1 MEFQSCF
8 PIWNQLDTEQQ
19 ARILGSLVSHRVKK
33 GTLIH
38 GGSMDCTACS

>member
-8 PIWNQLDTEQQ
+8 PIWNQLSTDQQ